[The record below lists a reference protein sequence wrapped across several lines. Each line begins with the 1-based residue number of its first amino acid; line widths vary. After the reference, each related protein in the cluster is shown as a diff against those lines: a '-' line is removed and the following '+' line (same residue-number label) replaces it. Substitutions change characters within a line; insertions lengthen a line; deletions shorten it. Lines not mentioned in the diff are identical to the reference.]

1 MGKKNNKKNNILENA
16 QALTDE
22 ELDEVTGGF
31 SLWDWVTGLFTGNSK
46 NIDKTVLET
55 KAGLTRNEGGG
66 LNKVRR

>member
-31 SLWDWVTGLFTGNSK
+31 SLWDWVTSFFTGNSIKPDK
-46 NIDKTVLET
+46 NVLEP

-66 LNKVRR
+66 LNKFRR